1 MNIMI
6 WGPSSSRL
14 LTWATTFGVVV
25 QASAQLALPPLPPL
39 PPPITATN
47 GVRYAPIKPPQV
59 IASQPVGIPA
69 RPATA
74 SSAILPPYLQQPA
87 AAPVQPVLPARPTVV
102 QPQAFT
108 SVQPTA
114 PTLPPTSL
122 AWDAE
127 TKEYNAQAGEPTAKF
142 TFWLTNVCA
151 SEVLINSVR
160 TSCGCT
166 VAKLPAQPWHLT
178 SGTNGPIEVTV
189 NLQGKSGTIVKTVT
203 VDSNTGIKNLL
214 VKVNIPLGAVAGQPP
229 AGMAPMDRMRNM
241 QLALANR
248 QNVLKGECA
257 KCHVQPAEGK
267 MGKELYA
274 TACSICHNAEH
285 KATVVP
291 DLQNLPHPTNAEY
304 WKQFTT
310 AGKTNSLMPAFA
322 KEQDGF
328 MTQAQ
333 IESLVQYLV
342 NDFPK
347 EPKIV
352 YHEPASVPQR
362 LLTATNAPSASLI
375 KPIDNLPTSAS
386 VITPKAGQ

>member
-1 MNIMI
+1 
-6 WGPSSSRL
+6 
-14 LTWATTFGVVV
+14 
-25 QASAQLALPPLPPL
+25 LP
-39 PPPITATN
+39 T
-47 GVRYAPIKPPQV
+47 R
-59 IASQPVGIPA
+59 PV
-69 RPATA
+69 TA
-74 SSAILPPYLQQPA
+74 SGLLPTYLQQTPGAAQPA
-87 AAPVQPVLPARPTVV
+87 VPARPTVV

-108 SVQPTA
+108 PVQPAA
-114 PTLPPTSL
+114 PALPSTSL
-122 AWDAE
+122 TWDAE

-151 SEVLINSVR
+151 ADVLVNSVR

-166 VAKLPAQPWHLT
+166 VAKLPEQPWRLRP
-178 SGTNGPIEVTV
+178 GTNGPIEVTV

-214 VKVNIPLGAVAGQPP
+214 VKVNIPLGAVAAQATG
-229 AGMAPMDRMRNM
+229 GTAPMDRMRNM

-291 DLQNLPHPTNAEY
+291 DLQNLPHPTNADY
-304 WKQFTT
+304 WKQFVT

-322 KEQDGF
+322 KEHDGF
-328 MTQAQ
+328 MTQVQ
-333 IESLVQYLV
+333 IDSLVQYLV

-352 YHEPASVPQR
+352 YHEPAPAPQR
-362 LLTATNAPSASLI
+362 LTVGTNAPSTSLL
-375 KPIDNLPTSAS
+375 KPNPVVPSSAS
-386 VITPKAGQ
+386 VIATKTGQ